1 MCKNFQIRGKMSLRP
16 FFYIWGMRLWAFF
29 FWYTNNNIC
38 HAELVSA
45 STQYIVMSS
54 RTLRFF
60 ARTCYKEY
68 FGISLVSLWIKW
80 NCGHFSKKKGLQPFF
95 MTKSHLLFIIL
106 LLQSKIMKFLHR
118 GICLLLLLQWLL
130 LLVRFPLLHK

>member
-80 NCGHFSKKKGLQPFF
+80 NCGHFSKKKGTSAIFYDEIPFVIYNSTSSEQNNEIPSSGNLSF
-95 MTKSHLLFIIL
+95 TAFTMAFTFSAF
-106 LLQSKIMKFLHR
+106 SF
-118 GICLLLLLQWLL
+118 
-130 LLVRFPLLHK
+130 VT